1 MSNPENLNENNN
13 ILNLSENKQDIV
25 LSTLSHPKTEIEN
38 NRLDSVINQNNLEN
52 SYEDKQDHNQDIALT
67 VVTDS
72 VIGKLEK
79 IVNRRV

>member
-1 MSNPENLNENNN
+1 MNNPENLNENNN

-38 NRLDSVINQNNLEN
+38 NRLDSVINENNLEN

-72 VIGKLEK
+72 V
-79 IVNRRV
+79 